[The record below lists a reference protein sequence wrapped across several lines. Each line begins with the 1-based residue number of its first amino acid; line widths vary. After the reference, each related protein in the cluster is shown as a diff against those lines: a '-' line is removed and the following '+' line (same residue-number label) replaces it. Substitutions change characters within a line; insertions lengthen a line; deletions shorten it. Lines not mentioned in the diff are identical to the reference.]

1 MSYCKLR
8 VARRNILNIV
18 IICILTTSQP
28 LCLQD
33 APTCTLL
40 SSWSITKGKNGELMS
55 GKKTRDNP
63 RKSLNRPVTNLGK
76 SASVFRT
83 ILLLKCS
90 EKAVILFE
98 NTQKSR
104 KTNPFL
110 LKSTFFYFWK
120 LPLFSDSKTYK
131 KLKLIPT

>member
-40 SSWSITKGKNGELMS
+40 SSWSITKGENGEIMS

-76 SASVFRT
+76 
-83 ILLLKCS
+83 KC
-90 EKAVILFE
+90 I
-98 NTQKSR
+98 R
-104 KTNPFL
+104 
-110 LKSTFFYFWK
+110 
-120 LPLFSDSKTYK
+120 FSDNTLVKM
-131 KLKLIPT
+131 

>member
-1 MSYCKLR
+1 MHTHYITAVMFTRCTNLYF
-8 VARRNILNIV
+8 VVILVYN
-18 IICILTTSQP
+18 
-28 LCLQD
+28 
-33 APTCTLL
+33 
-40 SSWSITKGKNGELMS
+40 TKGKNGEIMS